1 MESGPQPCFRLGLVW
16 SVPSFFWSCH
26 PAPIVGLAWRGLISF
41 PFLAA
46 FKGWSNGHG
55 YALLVTGL
63 VHSCFSLVVR
73 RLPCPSPVM
82 LVADWLSISQASL
95 SFELVFNYTCDPALR
110 LFLGLFV
117 VDPYSAWFHF
127 SLFVV
132 SLVTITVTPSI
143 LSPCIDD
150 SPVYSLHALTI
161 HSVLSV
167 YMADLE
173 HFFCEHCSFRSFF
186 HLALMIPNI
195 FSAYF
200 VVSQHSCTLHW
211 RFRVFFLCTLTI
223 PSILSPCVDSSEH
236 FPTLHW

>member
-1 MESGPQPCFRLGLVW
+1 MESGPQPCFRLGLAW

-26 PAPIVGLAWRGLISF
+26 PAPHRKASLERTAFFS
-41 PFLAA
+41 FLAA

-55 YALLVTGL
+55 HALLVTGL

-95 SFELVFNYTCDPALR
+95 SFELVFNYTCDPALC

-132 SLVTITVTPSI
+132 SLVTITVTFLP
-143 LSPCIDD
+143 
-150 SPVYSLHALTI
+150 
-161 HSVLSV
+161 
-167 YMADLE
+167 
-173 HFFCEHCSFRSFF
+173 FFF
-186 HLALMIPNI
+186 L
-195 FSAYF
+195 FSAPGEN
-200 VVSQHSCTLHW
+200 VVMQVQTKK
-211 RFRVFFLCTLTI
+211 
-223 PSILSPCVDSSEH
+223 
-236 FPTLHW
+236 